1 MNPEYLNADEL
12 IRDITFKSKTR
23 RIRIG
28 NLFQGHL
35 ITDVGD
41 GYLLNLEKRLD
52 IFFENERFAVLTADG
67 LSMALWKMSEK
78 FWMFDSHSRDENG
91 NSTSLFG
98 TACLMSFAS
107 IPSLMNVLLQ
117 NVHNN
122 NQSELYPM
130 ENFRPMEKRVTMPS
144 RNEASISQNDISD
157 ETDSTDE
164 SHHSSIEDANSEKY
178 TTVII
183 LKNRLV
189 RKIRIQKKKESVKVT
204 KFLRI
209 LKAVKNM

>member
-1 MNPEYLNADEL
+1 
-12 IRDITFKSKTR
+12 
-23 RIRIG
+23 
-28 NLFQGHL
+28 
-35 ITDVGD
+35 
-41 GYLLNLEKRLD
+41 
-52 IFFENERFAVLTADG
+52 
-67 LSMALWKMSEK
+67 
-78 FWMFDSHSRDENG
+78 
-91 NSTSLFG
+91 
-98 TACLMSFAS
+98 MSFAS

-122 NQSELYPM
+122 NQYELYPM
-130 ENFRPMEKRVTMPS
+130 EVAYPLRIVHQIPNSENFIPMEKPVTIPS
-144 RNEASISQNDISD
+144 RNEASTSQNDISD

-178 TTVII
+178 TTVLI